1 MKHPRKKK
9 ELSGL
14 NPEFVDKINSASAED
29 IKAEM
34 VQIQKGLEEAKEQKK
49 NHPDVIQARENYQS
63 YVRPLADGIK
73 ANHNR
78 LKFMVD
84 RLKEMGA
91 L

>member
-1 MKHPRKKK
+1 MKQKQKK
-9 ELSGL
+9 ELPGL
-14 NPEFVDKINSASAED
+14 NPEFVDKINAASPEA

-34 VQIQKGLEEAKEQKK
+34 VQIQRGLEDAKDQKK
-49 NHPDVIQARENYQS
+49 NHPDIIQARENYQGF
-63 YVRPLADGIK
+63 VRPITDGIK

-84 RLKEMGA
+84 RLKEMGV